1 MAEVRIGPRP
11 PAFHCECPIGVSL
24 RHSVTLS
31 QPIHCLLL
39 CHLLLP
45 LSIIIFYHYYLII
58 LLFYLL
64 RRLQISLGCTLISL

>member
-1 MAEVRIGPRP
+1 MAEFRIGPRP
-11 PAFHCECPIGVSL
+11 PAFHCECPIGVCL

-31 QPIHCLLL
+31 QPIHCLLF
-39 CHLLLP
+39 CHLLLH

-58 LLFYLL
+58 L